1 MGEMYKPQNN
11 GPHTMLAATINAS
24 QVSITVENASI
35 LPDAPNVLTIG
46 TEEDAEL
53 VKLES
58 KTGNILSVT
67 RGFNGTTP
75 KAWDSG
81 AWIYRAITAQDI
93 EELQER
99 TKKIVKTLTAAE
111 FEALTTE
118 EKAALFASGVRVIA
132 VEGDLDPDELARYGY
147 IINSDG
153 TTTPLSDPH
162 ALRRGESAQNAEKL
176 GGNPPAY
183 YTPYDNRVDNGNFRQ
198 FVAQAGIGGNHGT
211 QAYGGDRWILDSGT
225 ITGEANANGLGYG
238 SITLNGT
245 IRQII
250 AEPQETMDAFIG
262 MISGT
267 ATVAYTYTDGVGE
280 LTITSAGGVLD
291 WVMLLP
297 GEWESAPPYVPKGYS
312 AELVECRRYYVK
324 IETLVGYAAT
334 AIVAAIVFEP
344 TSVRTVIQLPTEMRT
359 NPTCSIRNIRFLQL
373 TSSGGKNI
381 SITSASFSQLRAGLG
396 YVIFT
401 ASGATTGA
409 SGLVMAADT
418 LDAYIEFSADL
429 L

>member
-46 TEEDAEL
+46 TDEDAEL

-75 KAWDSG
+75 KEWDSG
-81 AWIYRAITAQDI
+81 VWIYRAITAQDI

-99 TKKIVKTLTAAE
+99 TKKIVKTLTATE

-118 EKAALFASGVRVIA
+118 ELAALYASGVRTVLVEQTGEAGSDPIYLRVDVAQSLTNAQKATALTSIGAAAAIRNA
-132 VEGDLDPDELARYGY
+132 VD
-147 IINSDG
+147 NSD
-153 TTTPLSDPH
+153 
-162 ALRRGESAQNAEKL
+162 
-176 GGNPPAY
+176 
-183 YTPYDNRVDNGNFRQ
+183 FRHW
-198 FVAQAGIGGNHGT
+198 VAQAGIGGNHGEV
-211 QAYGGDRWILDSGT
+211 AYGGDRWILDSGS
-225 ITGEANANGLGYG
+225 ITGIENTNGLGYG

-250 AEPQETMDAFIG
+250 EEPQETMTAFVG

-267 ATVAYTYTDGVGE
+267 ATVAYTFTDGEGE
-280 LTITSAGGVLD
+280 LTISSAGGMLD

-297 GEWESAPPYVPKGYS
+297 GEWASAPPYVPKGYVT
-312 AELVECRRYYVK
+312 EFVECQKYFVSYGGESTTFCGIGLSQGADMFDVVLPLTTPMRCK
-324 IETLVGYAAT
+324 PSMSCIGTITAANGVHIDIT
-334 AIVAAIVFEP
+334 AEFGVEAQNGLSLF
-344 TSVRTVIQLPTEMRT
+344 
-359 NPTCSIRNIRFLQL
+359 
-373 TSSGGKNI
+373 
-381 SITSASFSQLRAGLG
+381 LRANKDSAFEAGKSYLLRIPAG
-396 YVIFT
+396 SMLHIC
-401 ASGATTGA
+401 
-409 SGLVMAADT
+409 
-418 LDAYIEFSADL
+418 ADL
-429 L
+429 